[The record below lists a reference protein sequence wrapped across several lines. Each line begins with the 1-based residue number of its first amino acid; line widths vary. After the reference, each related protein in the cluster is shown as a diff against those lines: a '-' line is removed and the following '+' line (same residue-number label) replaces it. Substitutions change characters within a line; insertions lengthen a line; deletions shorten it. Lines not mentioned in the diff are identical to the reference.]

1 MKETILQTDRLR
13 LRRFQDSDLQDLYE
27 YLSDEEV
34 VRHEPYKPMSL
45 EETKNN
51 LVWRVST
58 DEMIAVE
65 LKENHKLIGNV
76 YFGKRDF
83 DSFELGY
90 VFNRSFWGKGY
101 ACEACKAVIGQAFAD
116 GAHRIYAEC
125 DPQNA
130 GSWKL
135 LERLGFK
142 REAHLRQNVYFW
154 KDEQG
159 NPIWKDSYVYA
170 ALQGDVEN

>member
-1 MKETILQTDRLR
+1 MEETILQTERLR

-34 VRHEPYKPMSL
+34 VRYEPYKPMSL
-45 EETKNN
+45 EETKDN
-51 LVWRVST
+51 LAWRVST

-65 LKENHKLIGNV
+65 LKEKHKLIG
-76 YFGKRDF
+76 
-83 DSFELGY
+83 
-90 VFNRSFWGKGY
+90 
-101 ACEACKAVIGQAFAD
+101 
-116 GAHRIYAEC
+116 
-125 DPQNA
+125 
-130 GSWKL
+130 
-135 LERLGFK
+135 
-142 REAHLRQNVYFW
+142 NVYFW

>member
-1 MKETILQTDRLR
+1 MEETILQTERLR

-101 ACEACKAVIGQAFAD
+101 AHEACRAVIGQLCLCSFA
-116 GAHRIYAEC
+116 GGC
-125 DPQNA
+125 
-130 GSWKL
+130 
-135 LERLGFK
+135 
-142 REAHLRQNVYFW
+142 
-154 KDEQG
+154 
-159 NPIWKDSYVYA
+159 
-170 ALQGDVEN
+170 

>member
-1 MKETILQTDRLR
+1 MKETILQTERLR

-125 DPQNA
+125 DPKNA

-170 ALQGDVEN
+170 ALQRDVED